1 MRNILPTDFKN
12 HTAFINFLKG
22 VFASGIMAAPYDCV
36 ESVALLISAMQE
48 GLLRI
53 VEYDFCLRSDAL
65 WGTNNAYEKLAM
77 RFRGSGSQI
86 DPVRRAAYSLLPD
99 GCDVTVEDGSD
110 FYVRNPDMLVCMGNK
125 KLEYLYKRMEAYG
138 ANTAYLMFPYLYLP
152 DDAVESSLGI
162 HQFYRITAAEKFLEM
177 LAAEKERRFEA
188 MCAAVYSIDGI
199 VPTEVDNDKQ

>member
-1 MRNILPTDFKN
+1 
-12 HTAFINFLKG
+12 
-22 VFASGIMAAPYDCV
+22 
-36 ESVALLISAMQE
+36 
-48 GLLRI
+48 
-53 VEYDFCLRSDAL
+53 
-65 WGTNNAYEKLAM
+65 
-77 RFRGSGSQI
+77 
-86 DPVRRAAYSLLPD
+86 
-99 GCDVTVEDGSD
+99 
-110 FYVRNPDMLVCMGNK
+110 MLVCMGNK

-199 VPTEVDNDKQ
+199 VPTEVDNEKQ